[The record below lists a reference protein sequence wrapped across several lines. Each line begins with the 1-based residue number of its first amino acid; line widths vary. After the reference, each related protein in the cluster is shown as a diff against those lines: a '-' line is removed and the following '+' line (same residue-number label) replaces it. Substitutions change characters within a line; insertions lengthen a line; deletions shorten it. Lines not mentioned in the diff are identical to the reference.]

1 MPSAKQSALDTL
13 YAKFV
18 KELTAQLKGSAD
30 PETGERIAPNAALLA
45 VIGQTL
51 FRAGVKPVNDNPH
64 VALLGRTF
72 ADLPFKDNDEAPT
85 TTEKTAAH

>member
-1 MPSAKQSALDTL
+1 MASAKQSSLDRL
-13 YAKFV
+13 YKMFV
-18 KELTAQLKGSAD
+18 TELTDQLKGSTD
-30 PETGERIAPNAALLA
+30 PETGERTAPNAALLA

-72 ADLPFKDNDEAPT
+72 ADLPFKTEDEPNT
-85 TTEKTAAH
+85 DRKPN

>member
-18 KELTAQLKGSAD
+18 KELTDQLKGSTD

-72 ADLPFKDNDEAPT
+72 ADLPFKDTDEPT
-85 TTEKTAAH
+85 TTEKAN